1 MNRTPVPGSRR
12 VRRRPPVPAP
22 RAQDSYGP
30 TFREV
35 LPGFLKLGLA
45 VGLSVA
51 LLAWAHRLGILG
63 LTPGLAVLGAVAVVL
78 TRWRRAAV
86 RRRRGVYTAAELV
99 LLDDD
104 QLMAAVERI
113 LRRDGWDAIA
123 MPSRGRPRLYAR
135 DRGGRRLDVVLSP
148 AENPADDEARTRL
161 LPTEESPQ
169 PPDDEAIRLLVTRPS
184 AGRTDAARP
193 PLPNHGVL
201 LSGRHL
207 QRWAA
212 GTPLD
217 ELVLLERR
225 DKPQGS
231 RPS

>member
-1 MNRTPVPGSRR
+1 MNRTPVPGPRR
-12 VRRRPPVPAP
+12 ARRRPPVSAA
-22 RAQDSYGP
+22 RTRDSHGP

-35 LPGFLKLGLA
+35 LPAFLKLGLA

-51 LLAWAHRLGILG
+51 LLAWAHRLGVLG
-63 LTPGLAVLGAVAVVL
+63 LAPGLVVLGAVAVVL

-104 QLMAAVERI
+104 QLMSAVERI

-135 DRGGRRLDVVLSP
+135 DGGGRRLDVVLSP
-148 AENPADDEARTRL
+148 AEDPAADEARTRL
-161 LPTEESPQ
+161 LPTEESRQ
-169 PPDDEAIRLLVTRPS
+169 PADEEAIRVLVTRPS
-184 AGRTDAARP
+184 TGRADASRASVP
-193 PLPNHGVL
+193 GHGVL
-201 LSGRHL
+201 LGARQL
-207 QRWAA
+207 LRWAA

-217 ELVLLERR
+217 ELVVLERR

>member
-1 MNRTPVPGSRR
+1 MNRTPVPGARR
-12 VRRRPPVPAP
+12 ARRRPPVPAP
-22 RAQDSYGP
+22 RAQDGHGP

-35 LPGFLKLGLA
+35 LPAFVKLGLA

-51 LLAWAHRLGILG
+51 VLAWAHRLGVLG
-63 LTPGLAVLGAVAVVL
+63 LTPVLVVLGAVAVVL

-86 RRRRGVYTAAELV
+86 RRRRGVYTAAELA

-104 QLMAAVERI
+104 QLMVAVERI

-135 DRGGRRLDVVLSP
+135 DLGGRRLDVVLTP
-148 AENPADDEARTRL
+148 AQDAADDEARTRL
-161 LPTEESPQ
+161 LPTDEDRQ

-184 AGRTDAARP
+184 AARGDAPRSSHP
-193 PLPNHGVL
+193 SHGVL
-201 LSGRHL
+201 LGGRHV

-217 ELVLLERR
+217 ELVLLEGR

-231 RPS
+231 PPS